1 MEARWLTPQASGCE
15 GKEEGVKQHSV
26 RLWSDEF
33 GWWRAVCGV
42 VKVRTCNLAYY
53 KVALAGNY
61 DAPYKKPF

>member
-1 MEARWLTPQASGCE
+1 ME
-15 GKEEGVKQHSV
+15 QHSV

-53 KVALAGNY
+53 KVALAWNY